1 LVTIPPHA
9 VLGDRGPTPLRAL
22 TLDAMASQDRP
33 RRLENIRRAGASLAD
48 PWLAFARRNRV
59 GPLVAHALLDAFG
72 ADHPQAPAWQ
82 AEHDASAAR
91 MGHLMAALDEIAE
104 ALAAQ
109 GIPVVALKN
118 AGIARG
124 IFPCA
129 ACVPMGDLDL
139 LVAKDDYLRGHE
151 VLLSLGF
158 ELATRSAVEPADVQ
172 HGLVGG
178 GTEYRRPLPTA
189 PGQDPQD
196 LWVEL
201 QWRPVAGRWIRRDQE
216 PDGAALVARSV
227 AIGPDALPSSPTKA
241 RPTQVRLLA
250 PDDNML
256 QVALHTAK
264 HSYCRAPGL
273 RLHTDVDRLAAYQP
287 PDWDRVAHMAAQLH
301 IRTAVYF
308 SLVLARALLD
318 TPVPDATLAALAPPA
333 PQRAA
338 VVRMLRRAD
347 IFEPDQRKFSRPA
360 MMAFA
365 ALLYDDPAELLAS
378 ALDTERGGLAATLR
392 PARWPS
398 LARRAARRL
407 TDIATRYER

>member
-1 LVTIPPHA
+1 MATLDPHA
-9 VLGDRGPTPLRAL
+9 VLGHRGPAPLRAL
-22 TLDAMASQDRP
+22 TLDAMATQGRA
-33 RRLENIRRAGASLAD
+33 RRLDNVRRAGASLAG

-72 ADHPQAPAWQ
+72 DDHPDAPTWR
-82 AEHDASAAR
+82 AEHDASAQR
-91 MGHLMAALDEIAE
+91 MGHLMAALDEVAQ
-104 ALAAQ
+104 ALDSHD
-109 GIPVVALKN
+109 IPVVALKN

-139 LVAKDDYLRGHE
+139 LVAKRDYLRGHD

-178 GTEYRRPLPTA
+178 GTEYRRPLPAA
-189 PGQDPQD
+189 PGEEAQD

-216 PDGAALVARSV
+216 PDGAALMARSV
-227 AIGPDALPSSPTKA
+227 AIPDTNPLQHPTK
-241 RPTQVRLLA
+241 VRLLA
-250 PDDNML
+250 PDDNLL

-273 RLHTDVDRLAAYQP
+273 RLHTDVDRLTAYQP
-287 PDWDRVAHMAAQLH
+287 PDWDHVARMATDLH

-308 SLVLARALLD
+308 SLALARALLD
-318 TPVPDATLAALAPPA
+318 TPVPDAPLAALSPPA

-338 VVRMLRRAD
+338 ITRMLRRAD

-365 ALLYDDPAELLAS
+365 SLLYDDPAELLAS
-378 ALDTERGGLAATLR
+378 ALDTERGGLVAALR
-392 PARWPS
+392 PSRLPS

-407 TDIATRYER
+407 TDVATRYDR